1 MTPEKIKRMMDACY
15 QAKRIRELLP
25 PLPSGVTPAYV
36 RYMDVIGRL
45 KQTKDAVK
53 ISDVSDYLKLPRPGV
68 TRTIN
73 EMVEKGYL
81 KKNMSDEDK
90 RVTYIN
96 ITERGQ
102 QLSQKYDTDY
112 YSRLCPYLE
121 HISDEDADCMIE
133 TIEKL
138 YKVMSEGSVR
148 IE

>member
-1 MTPEKIKRMMDACY
+1 MTPDKIKRMMDACY

-25 PLPSGVTPAYV
+25 PLPSGVTPAYL
-36 RYMDVIGRL
+36 RYMDTIKKL
-45 KQTKDAVK
+45 KQTQEAVK

-81 KKNMSDEDK
+81 KKSISEEDK
-90 RVTYIN
+90 RVIYIS
-96 ITERGQ
+96 ITEVGQ
-102 QLSQKYDTDY
+102 ILSQKYDTDY

-121 HISDEDADCMIE
+121 HISDEEADCMTQ

-138 YKVMSEGSVR
+138 YKVMSEGSVK

>member
-1 MTPEKIKRMMDACY
+1 MTPDKIKRMMDACY

-25 PLPSGVTPAYV
+25 PLPSGVTPAYL

-45 KQTKDAVK
+45 KQTKDAVR

-81 KKNMSDEDK
+81 KKSMSDEDK

-96 ITERGQ
+96 ITESGQ
-102 QLSQKYDTDY
+102 LLSQKYDTDY

-121 HISDEDADCMIE
+121 HISDEDADSMIE

-138 YKVMSEGSVR
+138 YEVMSEGSVR

>member
-1 MTPEKIKRMMDACY
+1 MTPDKIKRMLDACY

-25 PLPSGVTPAYV
+25 PLPSGVTPAYIQ
-36 RYMDVIGRL
+36 YMDVIS
-45 KQTKDAVK
+45 K
-53 ISDVSDYLKLPRPGV
+53 IQNLQEYAKVSDVSDYLKLPRPGV

-81 KKNMSDEDK
+81 KKSTSDEDK

-96 ITERGQ
+96 ITESGQ
-102 QLSQKYDTDY
+102 LLSKKYDADY

-121 HISDEDADCMIE
+121 HISDEEADCMID

-138 YKVMSEGSVR
+138 YMVMSERRVD